1 MIKDTSNDGKLS
13 EAHIIEMAKEHG
25 IHVYFPPH
33 PQKSMDDD
41 NPTIPVN
48 RGAAGVYIPEPN
60 DKERAKKDL
69 FSAATKYIQVS
80 GDEMLVEKIIV
91 DGKVYLVELTYEY
104 PAE

>member
-1 MIKDTSNDGKLS
+1 
-13 EAHIIEMAKEHG
+13 
-25 IHVYFPPH
+25 
-33 PQKSMDDD
+33 MDDD

-60 DKERAKKDL
+60 EKERAKKDL

>member
-1 MIKDTSNDGKLS
+1 MIKDTSKVGKLKLVRS
-13 EAHIIEMAKEHG
+13 
-25 IHVYFPPH
+25 
-33 PQKSMDDD
+33 QKSMDDD
-41 NPTIPVN
+41 NPTVPVN

-60 DKERAKKDL
+60 EKERAKKDL

-104 PAE
+104 PVE

>member
-1 MIKDTSNDGKLS
+1 MLS
-13 EAHIIEMAKEHG
+13 EERIKQMAEENG

-60 DKERAKKDL
+60 EKERAKKDMMNAIARYL
-69 FSAATKYIQVS
+69 RVS
-80 GDEMLVEKIIV
+80 KDDMMVDNVTVE
-91 DGKVYLVELTYEY
+91 GKCYAVAITYEY
-104 PAE
+104 EVSEYEFT